1 MTIKVRVRVTS
12 GGVGP
17 DLLCSAV
24 MFYFLT
30 WMVVPCVSFIII
42 KLCMLVDL
50 FFFFFWI
57 YVTSQNKRE
66 EIHF

>member
-50 FFFFFWI
+50 FFF
-57 YVTSQNKRE
+57 
-66 EIHF
+66 

>member
-50 FFFFFWI
+50 FFFFFLDLCYI
-57 YVTSQNKRE
+57 SK
-66 EIHF
+66 